1 MAIKNRT
8 ILPLILIISLFV
20 LGIGYFVLKVYLPKS
35 QSKQSVYTA
44 VNQKGL
50 NFLDSSKFLSSSTK
64 GMMIL
69 IEFDEDTT
77 GLSNF
82 VNMASKRDIPTVL
95 LIGPEFIKNH
105 CEELKTLQDFGM
117 DIGAGVNSK
126 PFWDVPYQEQFDLME
141 ETKQIYKNCFGEDL
155 KMFNSRYFGYD
166 ENTLKAAESLG
177 IKYIFARG
185 TTGERC
191 TVYKPKEYDVKLISV
206 SNINSPK
213 FGTGSLCDYSY
224 WARAGKP
231 GDFEEKLFE
240 SLKYDKISP
249 VSHTY
254 LGGMKKE
261 WNNVYLRFFDD
272 TNIEWESLDEFAKE
286 PDLIIP
292 FSKISQNREVQYVQ
306 PKPMKSL
313 EETENV
319 DNPCQV
325 EELIEKPAEGSTQ
338 KDINSD
344 LYSEYK
350 VIMFHNNQGS
360 MCLEAKEFFEEHD
373 IRVKEVLT
381 TDYDFTE
388 QLSKYRKDRPISRGV
403 SGSYGFYPFIF
414 TKEVSYSGFNEDI
427 EKELL
432 QMVR

>member
-1 MAIKNRT
+1 MAIKNKT
-8 ILPLILIISLFV
+8 ILPLILIISILV
-20 LGIGYFVLKVYLPKS
+20 LGIGYFILKVYLPRF
-35 QSKQSVYTA
+35 QPKQPVYTA

-82 VNMASKRDIPTVL
+82 ANMASERNIPTVL
-95 LIGPEFIKNH
+95 LIGPEFIKDH
-105 CEELKTLQDFGM
+105 CEELKTLKGLGM

-126 PFWDVPYQEQFDLME
+126 PFWDVPYQEQFNLMK

-166 ENTLKAAESLG
+166 ENTLKAAENLG

-185 TTGERC
+185 TTGERS
-191 TVYKPKEYDVKLISV
+191 TVYKPKEYDVKIISV

-224 WARAGKP
+224 WARAGKSE
-231 GDFEEKLFE
+231 DFEEKLFE

-261 WNNVYLRFFDD
+261 WNNVYLRFFDNAD
-272 TNIEWESLDEFAKE
+272 VEWESLDEFAKE

-292 FSKISQNREVQYVQ
+292 FSEISQNREVQYVQ

-319 DNPCQV
+319 DNPCQIG
-325 EELIEKPAEGSTQ
+325 ELMENPIEGSIQ
-338 KDINSD
+338 KDMNSD
-344 LYSEYK
+344 LYSKYK
-350 VIMFHNNQGS
+350 VIMFHNNQGP
-360 MCLEAKEFFEEHD
+360 MCLEAKEFFKEHN
-373 IRVKEVLT
+373 IIVKEILI
-381 TDYDFTE
+381 TDDDFTE
-388 QLSKYRKDRPISRGV
+388 QLVKYRKDRPISRGV
-403 SGSYGFYPFIF
+403 SGSYSFYPFIF
-414 TKEVSYSGFNEDI
+414 TKEASYSGFNEATA
-427 EKELL
+427 KELL
-432 QMVR
+432 PNG